1 MDLLDLPGG
10 ARAHADTG
18 LAGDA
23 GSTPLQRCVTQM
35 LDEVDYG
42 MLLILDERR
51 VEHMNHAA
59 RMELD
64 ADHPLQLLGNELR
77 VRHTH
82 DLVPLREALAD
93 AGRRGRRR
101 LLTVGEGPR
110 RLVMSVV
117 PLAVADGP
125 SATLL
130 LFGRRHACEELTLHG
145 FARLHGLTPAETEV
159 LKQLCAGERPE
170 RIAERQGVAIST
182 VRTQI
187 GSVRTKTGSDSI
199 RALIQRV
206 ALLPPLV
213 TALRT
218 RMH

>member
-1 MDLLDLPGG
+1 MDLLDLPSG
-10 ARAHADTG
+10 ARPHAESGPAEDLGGT
-18 LAGDA
+18 L
-23 GSTPLQRCVTQM
+23 LQRCVTQM

-42 MLLILDERR
+42 MVLVLDETR
-51 VEHMNHAA
+51 VAHLNHAA
-59 RMELD
+59 RIELD
-64 ADHPLQLLGNELR
+64 ADHPLQLLGSELR
-77 VRHTH
+77 VRHAH
-82 DLVPLREALAD
+82 DLVPLRDALAD
-93 AGRRGRRR
+93 AARRGRRR
-101 LLTVGEGPR
+101 LLPLGEGPR
-110 RLVMSVV
+110 RVVMSVV
-117 PLAVADGP
+117 PLASAGAV

-130 LFGRRHACEELTLHG
+130 LFGRRKACEELTLHG
-145 FARLHGLTPAETEV
+145 FARCHGLTPAETQV

-213 TALRT
+213 SALRT
-218 RMH
+218 GLH